1 MSVAARI
8 KRRKGRPASRAK
20 AGSDSLGG
28 RIVAARTAAGLD
40 IHQVADR
47 AGISSEIIRMIEQGR
62 RVNPTLDTLRAIAGA
77 CGVLVADLVK
87 E

>member
-8 KRRKGRPASRAK
+8 KRKKGRPSSRAK

-62 RVNPTLDTLRAIAGA
+62 RANPTLDTLRAIAGA